1 MSDAWSHYRECFFF
15 DAGLQ
20 FALDASRTGLSS
32 DWWQRHPERVQ
43 SALDAMQALEA
54 GAIANPSEG
63 RRVGHYWL
71 RAPERAPD
79 AATREAIGA
88 ATRAVT
94 AFAEAVRAGRTS
106 TPDGRPF
113 TDFLVLGIGG
123 SALGPMLVADALGMG
138 RGLHPHFIDNT
149 DPDGFDRQL
158 TALGPR
164 LPTTLVLVTSKSGT
178 TAEPRNALIE
188 VQRAFS
194 KAGLAFRRHAVAV
207 TGAGSLLEKESED
220 WLARFPMWDWVGG
233 RTSLWSSVGLL
244 PAALEGIDT
253 EALLQGAAAMDE
265 LTRREDAARN
275 PALLLAIFWW
285 TEARGRG
292 ERSLVVLP
300 YKDRLIF
307 LARWLQQLVMESLGK
322 RESIDGHVVHQGLT
336 VYGNKGSTDQHAFVQ
351 QLRDGVHD
359 FAAMFIEVLKERA
372 GVRQELES
380 GVSAG
385 DWLGGFL
392 SGTREALA
400 GAGRKSL
407 TITLADL
414 SPRSVGALLALFER
428 AVGFYASFAGINA
441 YDQPGVEAGKQA
453 AGRVLAVQQR
463 LLRALRQEPQ
473 ARSVED
479 LARAAE
485 ADPETVFTL
494 LRRLAANGV
503 VRAEDATRHPL
514 DMRWLLA

>member
-1 MSDAWSHYRECFFF
+1 MTDAWSHYRELFFY

-20 FALDASRTGLSS
+20 FSLDASRTGLTP
-32 DWWQRHPERVQ
+32 DWWQRHPERLQ
-43 SALDAMQALEA
+43 CALDAMQALEA
-54 GAIANPSEG
+54 GALANPSEG

-79 AATREAIGA
+79 AATCAAITSA
-88 ATRAVT
+88 ARDVT
-94 AFAEAVRAGRTS
+94 EFASAICRGRIAA
-106 TPDGRPF
+106 PCGKPF
-113 TDFLVLGIGG
+113 TDFLAIGIGG
-123 SALGPMLVADALGMG
+123 SALGPMLVSDALG
-138 RGLHPHFIDNT
+138 RGAGLGAHFIDNT

-158 TALGPR
+158 ALLGPR
-164 LPTTLVLVTSKSGT
+164 LATTLVLVTSKSGT

-188 VQRAFS
+188 VERAY
-194 KAGLAFRRHAVAV
+194 KAAGHDFRRHAVAI
-207 TGAGSLLEKESED
+207 TGTGSLLEKEAEG

-253 EALLQGAAAMDE
+253 HALLAGAAAMDE
-265 LTRREDAARN
+265 LTRREDVARN

-300 YKDRLIF
+300 YKDRLGF

-322 RESIDGHVVHQGLT
+322 RESIDGRVVHQGLT

-359 FAAMFIEVLKERA
+359 FAALFIEVLKEREGA
-372 GVRQELES
+372 RQEIEA
-380 GVSAG
+380 GASAG

-400 GAGRKSL
+400 DAGRKSL
-407 TITLADL
+407 SITLADT
-414 SPRSVGALLALFER
+414 SARSIGALLALFER

-441 YDQPGVEAGKQA
+441 YDQPGVEAGKKA

-463 LLRALRQEPQ
+463 LLAALQSDRR
-473 ARSVED
+473 ARSVEE
-479 LARAAE
+479 LAAAIE
-485 ADPETVFTL
+485 EDPETVFTL
-494 LRRLAANGV
+494 LRRLGANGV
-503 VRAEDATRHPL
+503 VRPEDGARHPL
-514 DMRWLLA
+514 ETRWLSA